1 MPLEGIDLFDGEFA
15 FAERLN
21 ALHYVEQPTTRFRR
35 RIPEEKRFLPFRKDQ
50 LFLANQTLL
59 HDMNLAGLRTRLSR
73 MFDPIHP
80 ARRAVGANG
89 FRSSMISR
97 TKKCLGTMNRLTT
110 ASDFKS

>member
-15 FAERLN
+15 LAERLN

-59 HDMNLAGLRTRLSR
+59 HDMNLAGLRHAAEQNVRS
-73 MFDPIHP
+73 DPP
-80 ARRAVGANG
+80 GSARRGRQRFSFFNDFADKEV
-89 FRSSMISR
+89 
-97 TKKCLGTMNRLTT
+97 LGHYQQIDDRERL
-110 ASDFKS
+110 